1 MSVSP
6 QNVFFFHAAFG
17 IAHCPKAPTVL
28 KPPATVAGQVSAS
41 EGDGPAPRF
50 VSEWSAWLAAVATRA
65 ERHLVW
71 LVQQRIS
78 IV

>member
-1 MSVSP
+1 MT
-6 QNVFFFHAAFG
+6 AFG

-65 ERHLVW
+65 ERHLAW
-71 LVQQRIS
+71 LVQQLIS